1 MVLVDFSE
9 QIHCFKCFIII
20 GVIRALF
27 LAMLSI
33 KFYYYYYLDKVCI
46 MLIRLLRN
54 FYLDFN
60 DFKKE
65 MVEYVFEAKTS
76 LDELSTLN
84 VNKNQYFGRG
94 KPYEFASP
102 RHRHQHA
109 DVTKLSTF

>member
-1 MVLVDFSE
+1 
-9 QIHCFKCFIII
+9 
-20 GVIRALF
+20 
-27 LAMLSI
+27 
-33 KFYYYYYLDKVCI
+33 

-76 LDELSTLN
+76 LDELSTLK